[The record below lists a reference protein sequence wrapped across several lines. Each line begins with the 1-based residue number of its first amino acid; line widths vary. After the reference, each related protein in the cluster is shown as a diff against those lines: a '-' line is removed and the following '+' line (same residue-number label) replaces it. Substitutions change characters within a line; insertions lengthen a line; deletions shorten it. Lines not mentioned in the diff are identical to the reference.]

1 MFKIILQIN
10 FFFYKIHKRAIRRAC
25 NVHYQ
30 QRTIAGKTL
39 LSGDTYWYSKTQE
52 IRFDTLKLHVLYF
65 SNGIKTVTECDFWVC
80 KD

>member
-10 FFFYKIHKRAIRRAC
+10 FFFYKIHKRAIRR
-25 NVHYQ
+25 
-30 QRTIAGKTL
+30 GKTL